1 MKNCFRHILP
11 IFILS
16 FVLAFFSGAGGGLGL
31 CPQDGAS
38 LELEIPAYESVVG
51 SADSSNMLLPF
62 QNSFSNGMRSHQ
74 SVTKRVNCSG
84 KNCSENI
91 RSSRNMDAGTRNSLQ
106 ININYLFVPVVK
118 ASQKLIAIGKF
129 II

>member
-1 MKNCFRHILP
+1 
-11 IFILS
+11 
-16 FVLAFFSGAGGGLGL
+16 LAFFSGACDGLGL

-38 LELEIPAYESVVG
+38 LELEIPAYESVVW
-51 SADSSNMLLPF
+51 SADSSNMLLPS

-106 ININYLFVPVVK
+106 ININYLYVPVVK
-118 ASQKLIAIGKF
+118 ASHKLIAIGKF

>member
-1 MKNCFRHILP
+1 VKNCFRHILP

-51 SADSSNMLLPF
+51 SADGSNLLLPSN
-62 QNSFSNGMRSHQ
+62 NSFSNGVRSHQ

-118 ASQKLIAIGKF
+118 ASHKLIAIGKF